1 MSFIHPFLISNLGSF
16 ALLIIK
22 CGCIFRPKLHTGLA
36 RWYHQGFVYKGI
48 RISHQVF
55 WGQKWIQGPLRKLI
69 GAGKVTMLEGA
80 VGVRR
85 EDFENRLRD
94 GGKRVR
100 STSLG
105 ELKSNNSSSSSETF
119 SAARRLVLD
128 SVLGRVSNS
137 QAAVVRRKAV
147 HQVITSQ
154 EMWFFNY
161 KPF

>member
-1 MSFIHPFLISNLGSF
+1 
-16 ALLIIK
+16 
-22 CGCIFRPKLHTGLA
+22 
-36 RWYHQGFVYKGI
+36 
-48 RISHQVF
+48 
-55 WGQKWIQGPLRKLI
+55 
-69 GAGKVTMLEGA
+69 MLEGA

-85 EDFENRLRD
+85 EDFENRLQD

-105 ELKSNNSSSSSETF
+105 ELKSNISSSSETF

>member
-1 MSFIHPFLISNLGSF
+1 
-16 ALLIIK
+16 
-22 CGCIFRPKLHTGLA
+22 
-36 RWYHQGFVYKGI
+36 
-48 RISHQVF
+48 
-55 WGQKWIQGPLRKLI
+55 
-69 GAGKVTMLEGA
+69 MLEGA

-85 EDFENRLRD
+85 EDFENRLQD

-105 ELKSNNSSSSSETF
+105 ELKSNNNGSSSETF

>member
-1 MSFIHPFLISNLGSF
+1 M
-16 ALLIIK
+16 
-22 CGCIFRPKLHTGLA
+22 
-36 RWYHQGFVYKGI
+36 
-48 RISHQVF
+48 
-55 WGQKWIQGPLRKLI
+55 RKLI

-85 EDFENRLRD
+85 EDFENRLQD

-105 ELKSNNSSSSSETF
+105 ELKSNNSSSSETF

-137 QAAVVRRKAV
+137 QAAIVRRKAV

-154 EMWFFNY
+154 EMWVFFNY

>member
-1 MSFIHPFLISNLGSF
+1 
-16 ALLIIK
+16 
-22 CGCIFRPKLHTGLA
+22 
-36 RWYHQGFVYKGI
+36 
-48 RISHQVF
+48 
-55 WGQKWIQGPLRKLI
+55 
-69 GAGKVTMLEGA
+69 MLEGA

-85 EDFENRLRD
+85 EDFENRLQD

-105 ELKSNNSSSSSETF
+105 ELKSNNNSSSSETF

>member
-1 MSFIHPFLISNLGSF
+1 
-16 ALLIIK
+16 
-22 CGCIFRPKLHTGLA
+22 
-36 RWYHQGFVYKGI
+36 
-48 RISHQVF
+48 
-55 WGQKWIQGPLRKLI
+55 
-69 GAGKVTMLEGA
+69 MLEGA

-85 EDFENRLRD
+85 EDFENRLQD

-105 ELKSNNSSSSSETF
+105 ELKSSSSSSETF

-154 EMWFFNY
+154 EMWFSIIYLFS
-161 KPF
+161 

>member
-1 MSFIHPFLISNLGSF
+1 M
-16 ALLIIK
+16 
-22 CGCIFRPKLHTGLA
+22 
-36 RWYHQGFVYKGI
+36 
-48 RISHQVF
+48 
-55 WGQKWIQGPLRKLI
+55 
-69 GAGKVTMLEGA
+69 
-80 VGVRR
+80 GVRR
-85 EDFENRLRD
+85 EDFENRLQD

-105 ELKSNNSSSSSETF
+105 ELKSSSSSSSSETF

>member
-1 MSFIHPFLISNLGSF
+1 M
-16 ALLIIK
+16 
-22 CGCIFRPKLHTGLA
+22 
-36 RWYHQGFVYKGI
+36 
-48 RISHQVF
+48 
-55 WGQKWIQGPLRKLI
+55 RKLI

-85 EDFENRLRD
+85 EDFENRLQD

-105 ELKSNNSSSSSETF
+105 ELKSNNSSSSETF

>member
-1 MSFIHPFLISNLGSF
+1 
-16 ALLIIK
+16 
-22 CGCIFRPKLHTGLA
+22 
-36 RWYHQGFVYKGI
+36 
-48 RISHQVF
+48 
-55 WGQKWIQGPLRKLI
+55 
-69 GAGKVTMLEGA
+69 MLEGA

-85 EDFENRLRD
+85 EDFENRLQD

-105 ELKSNNSSSSSETF
+105 ELKSNNSSSSSSSETF

-137 QAAVVRRKAV
+137 QAAIVRRKAV

>member
-1 MSFIHPFLISNLGSF
+1 M
-16 ALLIIK
+16 
-22 CGCIFRPKLHTGLA
+22 
-36 RWYHQGFVYKGI
+36 
-48 RISHQVF
+48 
-55 WGQKWIQGPLRKLI
+55 RKLI
-69 GAGKVTMLEGA
+69 GVGKVVMLEGA

-85 EDFENRLRD
+85 EDFENRLQD

-105 ELKSNNSSSSSETF
+105 ELKSSSSSSETF

-154 EMWFFNY
+154 EMWFSIIYLFS
-161 KPF
+161 

>member
-1 MSFIHPFLISNLGSF
+1 M
-16 ALLIIK
+16 
-22 CGCIFRPKLHTGLA
+22 
-36 RWYHQGFVYKGI
+36 
-48 RISHQVF
+48 
-55 WGQKWIQGPLRKLI
+55 RKLI
-69 GAGKVTMLEGA
+69 GAGKVTMLEGV
-80 VGVRR
+80 VGLRR
-85 EDFENRLRD
+85 EDFENRLQD

-105 ELKSNNSSSSSETF
+105 ELKSNNNSSSSETF

>member
-1 MSFIHPFLISNLGSF
+1 M
-16 ALLIIK
+16 
-22 CGCIFRPKLHTGLA
+22 
-36 RWYHQGFVYKGI
+36 
-48 RISHQVF
+48 
-55 WGQKWIQGPLRKLI
+55 I

-85 EDFENRLRD
+85 EDFENRLQD

-105 ELKSNNSSSSSETF
+105 ELKSNNSTSSSSETF
-119 SAARRLVLD
+119 SAVRRLVLD

-154 EMWFFNY
+154 EMWLFNY

>member
-1 MSFIHPFLISNLGSF
+1 
-16 ALLIIK
+16 
-22 CGCIFRPKLHTGLA
+22 
-36 RWYHQGFVYKGI
+36 
-48 RISHQVF
+48 
-55 WGQKWIQGPLRKLI
+55 
-69 GAGKVTMLEGA
+69 MLEGA

-85 EDFENRLRD
+85 EDFENRLQD

-105 ELKSNNSSSSSETF
+105 ELKSNNSCSSETF

>member
-1 MSFIHPFLISNLGSF
+1 
-16 ALLIIK
+16 
-22 CGCIFRPKLHTGLA
+22 
-36 RWYHQGFVYKGI
+36 
-48 RISHQVF
+48 
-55 WGQKWIQGPLRKLI
+55 
-69 GAGKVTMLEGA
+69 MLEGA
-80 VGVRR
+80 VGLRR
-85 EDFENRLRD
+85 EDFENRLQD

>member
-1 MSFIHPFLISNLGSF
+1 
-16 ALLIIK
+16 
-22 CGCIFRPKLHTGLA
+22 
-36 RWYHQGFVYKGI
+36 
-48 RISHQVF
+48 
-55 WGQKWIQGPLRKLI
+55 
-69 GAGKVTMLEGA
+69 MLEGA

-85 EDFENRLRD
+85 EDFENRLQD

-105 ELKSNNSSSSSETF
+105 ELKSNKSSSSSSSSSETF

-137 QAAVVRRKAV
+137 QAAIVRRKAV

>member
-1 MSFIHPFLISNLGSF
+1 M
-16 ALLIIK
+16 
-22 CGCIFRPKLHTGLA
+22 
-36 RWYHQGFVYKGI
+36 
-48 RISHQVF
+48 
-55 WGQKWIQGPLRKLI
+55 RKLI

-85 EDFENRLRD
+85 EDFENRLQD

-105 ELKSNNSSSSSETF
+105 ELKSINSNSSSSSSETF